1 MNLMNAS
8 KPIAP
13 PPDAAIDKLI
23 GDALA
28 EDLRDGDLTAAL
40 IAPDARAHA
49 QLTCR
54 ESAVLCGALW
64 FARAFARLDSA
75 AAIDWH
81 YVDGD
86 VLQPGDVV
94 CDIRAN
100 TRAMMSAERVAIN
113 LLQTLSG
120 TASITRRYVDA
131 VAALDTRT
139 QILDTRKTIP
149 GLRAAQKYAVAV
161 GGGVNHRFG
170 LFDAVLIKE
179 NHITAAGGMVN
190 AVAQLRAADSHN
202 GFIEVEVE
210 SLAQLQ
216 SAIDVGVDRV
226 LLDNFD
232 LPLMKEAVA
241 LAAGRVALEVSGNV
255 SFDNLRDI
263 AATGVDYISIG
274 ALTKHLTAVDF
285 SLRVV

>member
-1 MNLMNAS
+1 MRRTLVCAGVCS
-8 KPIAP
+8 
-13 PPDAAIDKLI
+13 
-23 GDALA
+23 
-28 EDLRDGDLTAAL
+28 
-40 IAPDARAHA
+40 
-49 QLTCR
+49 
-54 ESAVLCGALW
+54 
-64 FARAFARLDSA
+64 RLDSA

-86 VLQPGDVV
+86 VLQPGEVV

-179 NHITAAGGMVN
+179 NHITAAGSIAE

-232 LPLMKEAVA
+232 LPLMKKAVA